1 MNDLGPASGKTVAK
15 PHRNMHSSCWRLPSL
30 RFSQSGGH
38 RAETGQARSGRCSTG
53 SSKMSRA
60 EFRDRSDPVSRHDR
74 ADHGQAT
81 VEFALIL
88 PLIVGVIALIVQIT
102 IISVSRLE
110 VVDETRHVAR
120 IASLAED
127 PRTAASKSLPIG
139 STSSVDVVY
148 DDTSVTVTVS
158 RRIDTTVPIIGRF
171 IPTVD
176 VRSRLVMARE
186 PPSL

>member
-1 MNDLGPASGKTVAK
+1 
-15 PHRNMHSSCWRLPSL
+15 
-30 RFSQSGGH
+30 
-38 RAETGQARSGRCSTG
+38 
-53 SSKMSRA
+53 MSRVA
-60 EFRDRSDPVSRHDR
+60 FPDRSSRRSRHEDSDSEL
-74 ADHGQAT
+74 ASLGQAT

-127 PRTAASKSLPIG
+127 PRAAASSSLPAG

-148 DDTSVTVTVS
+148 DETSVTVTVS
-158 RRIDTTVPIIGRF
+158 RRVDTDVPIIGRF

-176 VRSRLVMARE
+176 VSSRLVMTRE
-186 PPSL
+186 PASL